1 MIVVVAEK
9 PSVGRDIA
17 RVLKCTERHE
27 GYLSNDRYTVTWAL
41 GHLVALQEP
50 DEIDPRYKKWS
61 AGDLPILPD
70 EIPTKVLSKTKKQ
83 YKVVRDLINAGDTE
97 QVICATDAG
106 REGELIFRFIYDS
119 AGCKKDVKRLWISSM
134 TDAAIREGFE
144 SLRPGSDYR
153 GLYNSAICRA
163 RADWYVGMNASRAF
177 TIRYKALLSVGRVQ
191 TPTLAILVSRARE
204 IRDFVSRPY
213 YTVTADFGSYK
224 GTWFDPQVKEEKES
238 VRIGDE
244 EKAARIADAVARQEG
259 VIKSVLR
266 EDKRELPPL
275 LYDLTSLQR
284 DANARYGFT
293 ADKTLKIAQSLYEKW
308 KAVTYPRTDSRYLTE
323 DMYPKLMPV
332 FKKLPEQF
340 RAHVEG
346 IPLKDGKLPFSRRIF
361 DAKKVSDHH
370 AIIPTLQSVSAD
382 KLPPD
387 EMKLYE
393 MIALRTIAAFYPAF
407 EYVFQ
412 KAVTDVGGELFR
424 STGRL
429 VTGQGWKAVVP
440 EQAKTG
446 KKANAPDEDQPLPD
460 LKEGDRYTVR
470 SAKVKKDATKPP
482 APHTDA
488 SLLAAME
495 NAGKQLDDEALREQM
510 KGSGLGTP
518 ATRAAMIERL
528 IKVGYARRMGR
539 TIQATDKGEAL
550 IRVVPGGLSSPE
562 MTGRW
567 ELKLDQIAKGGGD
580 TDAFM
585 DDIKKYS
592 AQLVSFALHEAG
604 DETIPDTARTRAG
617 KKKTVDTAPKEP
629 LGVCPLCG
637 GNVLENSKAF
647 GCGRWKE
654 GCRFTLWKNALV
666 RGKGPELTGRIVKM
680 LLSSGSV
687 KGSTGVIALKD
698 GRMTFTPSG
707 ADQPSVDVG
716 IEYIKNAR

>member
-17 RVLKCTERHE
+17 RVLKCTGRHE
-27 GYLSNDRYTVTWAL
+27 GYLSNEKYTVTWAL
-41 GHLVALQEP
+41 GHLVALKEP

-61 AGDLPILPD
+61 GDDLPILPED
-70 EIPTKVLSKTKKQ
+70 IPTKVLPKTKKQ
-83 YKVVRDLINAGDTE
+83 FKVVKDLINAEDTE
-97 QVICATDAG
+97 LVICATDAG
-106 REGELIFRFIYDS
+106 RKGELIFRFIYDS
-119 AGCKKDVKRLWISSM
+119 AGCRKDFRRLWISSM
-134 TDAAIREGFE
+134 TDAAIREGFD
-144 SLRPGSDYR
+144 SLRPGSDYQ

-163 RADWYVGMNASRAF
+163 KADWYVGMNASRAF

-191 TPTLAILVSRARE
+191 TPTLAILVSRAKE
-204 IRDFVSRPY
+204 IREFVSKTFF
-213 YTVTADFGSYK
+213 TVTADLGAYQ
-224 GTWFDPQVKEEKES
+224 GTWFDPGVKEEKES
-238 VRIGDE
+238 VRIYEE
-244 EKAARIADAVARQEG
+244 EKAKRIAEAVSGQEG
-259 VIKSVLR
+259 VIKSVER

-293 ADKTLKIAQSLYEKW
+293 ADKTLKLAQNLYEKW

-332 FKKLPEQF
+332 FNKLPASF

-346 IPLKDGKLPFSRRIF
+346 IPLKDGKLPFTRRIF

-370 AIIPTLQSVSAD
+370 AIIPTLQGISED

-407 EYVFQ
+407 EYIFQ

-429 VTGQGWKAVVP
+429 VTSRGWKAVTP
-440 EQAKTG
+440 DQAKAG
-446 KKANAPDEDQPLPD
+446 RKNAAIQEEQPLPD
-460 LKEGDRYTVR
+460 LKEGDRYTVK
-470 SAKVKKDATKPP
+470 SAKVKKDATKPQ

-495 NAGKQLDDEALREQM
+495 NAGRQLDDEALREQM

-550 IRVVPGGLSSPE
+550 IRIVPGGLKSPE

-567 ELKLDQIAKGGGD
+567 ELMLDQIAKGSGD
-580 TDAFM
+580 TDTFLN
-585 DDIKKYS
+585 DIKKYS

-604 DETIPDTARTRAG
+604 DETIPETAAG
-617 KKKTVDTAPKEP
+617 RSGKGKPVRTAPKEP
-629 LGVCPLCG
+629 VGICPLCG

-647 GCGRWKE
+647 GCSRWKE
-654 GCRFTLWKNALV
+654 GCHFTLWKNALV
-666 RGKGPELTGRIVKM
+666 RGKGPELTGRIVGM
-680 LLSSGSV
+680 LLASGSV
-687 KGSTGVIALKD
+687 RGSTGVIGLKD
-698 GRMTFTPSG
+698 KVMSFTPAG
-707 ADQPSVDVG
+707 ADTPSVEVG
-716 IEYIKNAR
+716 IEYVKSGR